1 MKPTSRSLPG
11 WVHIPLIVFMGISLV
26 QTALGFEELF
36 GKAFAWAFSVA
47 ITMVMYGFTIFI
59 GQRRLNKLPVAGFLI
74 AYFFFSLFSFAGN
87 FNAIYT
93 AYQKEQLFRDELVK
107 HKNTLDEVL
116 NRTNK
121 ALNNY
126 KPEIGEKF
134 NRLESLS
141 EQLYRQITDPNRP
154 GFAERSNQ
162 ILNEIESLLGETVTR
177 LGSPKSGKLED
188 WKVVAQQYQDNIDQI
203 ARRKFADKDYEK
215 VEAIRENARKKADE
229 THRLI
234 DNILQSTDDV
244 KTYGYETI
252 LKTVNAINEIGNATQ
267 EFIND
272 SSVFKFERVKFES
285 QEIGKIA
292 FSFKSAFTEHPLVG
306 ALFSILCFFIDWA
319 VVLSLL
325 VFFGRNEKE
334 PTRVVH
340 SGRGLN

>member
-36 GKAFAWAFSVA
+36 GKGFAWAFSIA

-59 GQRRLNKLPVAGFLI
+59 GQRRINKLPVFGFLI
-74 AYFFFSLFSFAGN
+74 AYFFFSLFSFTGN
-87 FNAIYT
+87 FNAVYT
-93 AYQKEQLFRDELVK
+93 SYQKEQLFRDELVK

-162 ILNEIESLLGETVTR
+162 ILNEIESLLGEKVTR
-177 LGSPKSGKLED
+177 LGSPKSGKLDD

-215 VEAIRENARKKADE
+215 VEAIRENARKKAEE

-234 DNILQSTDDV
+234 DSVLRSSDDV
-244 KTYGYETI
+244 KAYGYETI
-252 LKTVNAINEIGNATQ
+252 LKAVNTINEIGNATQ

-272 SSVFKFERVKFES
+272 TAVFKFEQVKFES

-292 FSFKSAFTEHPLVG
+292 FSFKSAFSDHPLV
-306 ALFSILCFFIDWA
+306 AVLFTVLCLFIDWA

-334 PTRVVH
+334 PTQVVY